1 MKINLNVKIKTPYN
15 RNKYRNYRINITK
28 YNNTDLRNILKAY
41 FKYSELKEQYPRE
54 WYLEVDGKEIPNN
67 IEALLKGFQLRIAK
81 ILKEESIPN
90 KYVEEE
96 TEYYKNIEN
105 TIRLIPTSGF
115 EDLDED
121 PSSDFWTKC
130 LDINYLQ
137 LYGNNAYKLNNT
149 DSQIYLRLKVDN
161 IWKTGYY
168 YYTFNITNATTED
181 LDNII
186 KKFCR
191 INVQAPYSI
200 NIWMLNVIAYLGDLS
215 AKSDLIEYTKVE
227 IQKFLEKYGV
237 ENSFEYG
244 WTKTNGNEDDNY
256 AFELDEYKNFN
267 LPSAE
272 VLIRDRYKTNL

>member
-67 IEALLKGFQLRIAK
+67 IEALLKGFQLRIVK

-200 NIWMLNVIAYLGDLS
+200 NIWMLNVIAYSGDLS

-244 WTKTNGNEDDNY
+244 WIKTNGNEDDNY

>member
-41 FKYSELKEQYPRE
+41 FKYSELKEHYPRE
-54 WYLEVDGKEIPNN
+54 WHLEADGKNIPIN
-67 IEALLKGFQLRIAK
+67 IEALLKGFQLRVLK
-81 ILKEESIPN
+81 ILKEENIPN

-96 TEYYKNIEN
+96 TEYYKTIEN
-105 TIRLIPTSGF
+105 TIRLIQTSGF
-115 EDLDED
+115 ENLDED

-137 LYGNNAYKLNNT
+137 LYGNNAYKINNT
-149 DSQIYLRLKVDN
+149 ESQIYLRIKVDN

-186 KKFCR
+186 KKFFR
-191 INVQAPYSI
+191 IDVQALYSK
-200 NIWMLNVIAYLGDLS
+200 NTWMLNIIDYSGDLS
-215 AKSDLIEYTKVE
+215 AKTALLEHTKAE

-237 ENSFEYG
+237 ENTFECS
-244 WTKTNGNEDDNY
+244 WPKPCHNVNEHY
-256 AFELDEYKNFN
+256 EFELDKYRNFN
-267 LPSAE
+267 FPSEE
-272 VLIRDRYKTNL
+272 VFIRNKYKESK

>member
-67 IEALLKGFQLRIAK
+67 IEALLKGFQLRIVK

-168 YYTFNITNATTED
+168 YYTFNITNVTTED

-200 NIWMLNVIAYLGDLS
+200 NIWMLNVIAYSGDLS